1 MSNEETN
8 LDTPRTF
15 EELKQQI
22 DERFA
27 TSYDTSIWSKGWS
40 ELLLYGLSVLFF
52 AYHLWYGFTAQIP
65 RNQHGVIHL
74 ALVLVA
80 WAILKLF
87 KTNRDTSVGKLKSAG
102 YAIYAILSVVP
113 LYYLASSYQQIV
125 FRSGSYTSTDLIMG
139 TLLLALILIAL
150 YSVSRLITGI
160 AVVGLVYSYFGPLMP
175 GILNHRGLSPI
186 RIVTANTVEFQGVL
200 GQLLQISATWVVI
213 FLMLAG
219 LLEKYGGMSTFIKG
233 MSRLAMRYKYI
244 AIGQVAVAASA
255 ALGSINGSTAANTAT
270 TGTFTIPLMK
280 ENGYPPRVAAATEAV
295 ASCGGQV
302 LPPIMGAGAFLM
314 AELIEP
320 TYSEI
325 IIAATLPAI
334 LFFLTVGVAV
344 SWNTPESEIEA
355 GVSDSHT
362 LFDQLMNAVRSVE
375 YISMFIVLLYYLIV
389 VQSDPMLAGFYG
401 IVTLAGVRF
410 LRSVYQGVSE
420 EDTTVDVAVRR
431 FSRDT
436 LEGMRRG
443 VEATINITII
453 LASLGI
459 VVRALIVTG
468 FAQQLSTQMI
478 ILANGEILVLLVL
491 AMAASIVFGMGMST
505 TAAYTLVATLV
516 APALTSSG
524 FEPLLGHFFV
534 FYFAIVSNITPPI
547 ALSIVIAQG
556 IADSGFTETTISAMK
571 IGFPMLL
578 LPYAFAF
585 NPALLNISPMSLV
598 AFFVVLIG
606 FVAIA
611 AGAAGRISSNLSLPV
626 RIGFGIFGLATVFAP
641 VVSVQVLLAMLTVGG
656 IAYFTMDIDSLLTK
670 TTSPFS

>member
-1 MSNEETN
+1 MSDNTSES
-8 LDTPRTF
+8 DTPQSF
-15 EELKQQI
+15 DDLKQQI

-27 TSYDTSIWSKGWS
+27 TSHDSTIWSKGWA
-40 ELLLYGLSVLFF
+40 ELLLYTLSVLFF

-65 RNQHGVIHL
+65 RNRHGVVHL

-80 WAILKLF
+80 WGILGIF
-87 KTNRDTSVGKLKSAG
+87 RANWKTSIGKLKTGG
-102 YAIYAILSVVP
+102 YALYSVLAVVP
-113 LYYLASSYQQIV
+113 LYYLASNYQEIV
-125 FRSGSYTSTDLIMG
+125 LRSGSYTTTDLLMG
-139 TLLLALILIAL
+139 TLLLILILVAL

-160 AVVGLVYSYFGPLMP
+160 AVLGLAYSYFGPLLP

-186 RIVTANTVEFQGVL
+186 RIVSANTVEFQGIL

-219 LLEKYGGMSTFIKG
+219 LLEKYGGMATFIKG
-233 MSRLAMRYKYI
+233 MSRLAMKNKHI
-244 AIGQVAVAASA
+244 EIGQVAVAASA

-280 ENGYPPRVAAATEAV
+280 ENGYPPRVAAAIESV

-314 AELIEP
+314 AELIDP

-325 IIAATLPAI
+325 IVAAILPA
-334 LFFLTVGVAV
+334 LVFFLTVGIGV
-344 SWNTPESEIEA
+344 SLNTPRSKLEA
-355 GVSDSHT
+355 DVADDHG
-362 LFDQLMNAVRSVE
+362 FADQLMNAARSVE
-375 YISMFIVLLYYLIV
+375 YIAMFAVLLYYLIII
-389 VQSDPMLAGFYG
+389 QSDPMLAGFYS
-401 IVTLAGVRF
+401 IVTLSGVRLMRNAYDG
-410 LRSVYQGVSE
+410 LRDDESTIQSE
-420 EDTTVDVAVRR
+420 LQR

-443 VEATINITII
+443 VEATIDITII

-478 ILANGEILVLLVL
+478 RLAGGELVVLLLL

-505 TAAYTLVATLV
+505 TAAYALVATLV
-516 APALTSSG
+516 APALTNTG
-524 FEPLLGHFFV
+524 IEPLLAHLFV

-547 ALSIVIAQG
+547 ALSVIIAQG
-556 IADSGFTETTISAMK
+556 IAESSFTETIVSTMK

-578 LPYAFAF
+578 LPYAFMF
-585 NPALLNISPMSLV
+585 NSSLLNLSAASLI
-598 AFFVVLIG
+598 AFVVVLVG
-606 FVAIA
+606 FAAIS
-611 AGAAGRISSNLSLPV
+611 AGAAGRVSKTLSLPI
-626 RIGFGIFGLATVFAP
+626 RIGFIALGFMTVFAP
-641 VVSVQVLLAMLTVGG
+641 MALVQLALAVVTLGGML
-656 IAYFTMDIDSLLTK
+656 YFTPNIERLFAA
-670 TTSPFS
+670 TSSRFS